1 MSMPSWATCG
11 PMPKPPKADARRW
24 VGRLALPL
32 VLGLP
37 LMAAGA
43 GLSAPAGSK
52 EPVAVIFP
60 PTYSRDATLAA
71 VTETGA
77 ALVAPGGLPSVF
89 IVQSD
94 AADFHTRLKQAG
106 AWLILSSSA
115 AALCQ

>member
-1 MSMPSWATCG
+1 MRSSATYG
-11 PMPKPPKADARRW
+11 PMPKPPKVGARRW
-24 VGRLALPL
+24 VGRLSLPL
-32 VLGLP
+32 ALGLP

-43 GLSAPAGSK
+43 GLSAPLGSK
-52 EPVAVIFP
+52 EPVAVVFP

-71 VTETGA
+71 VAETGA

-94 AADFHTRLKQAG
+94 AADFHTRLKRAG